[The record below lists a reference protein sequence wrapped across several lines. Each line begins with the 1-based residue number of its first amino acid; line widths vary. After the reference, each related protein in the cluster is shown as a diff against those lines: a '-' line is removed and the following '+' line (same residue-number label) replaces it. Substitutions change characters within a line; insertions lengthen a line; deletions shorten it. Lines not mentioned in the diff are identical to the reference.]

1 MRIRLKI
8 ILPALVGAALL
19 ATPALAQLTPD
30 REYYGVNRSI
40 PMTIAT
46 PPETGGAIEIVLFDP
61 STGLETNRAAAARG
75 GVDLAGLFPLLW
87 SAPTPITLDAQLV
100 VGDIKVGSPV
110 VLVPMLSPRTATKT
124 AAQQGQGIQFSP
136 NSNRTYSGIRA
147 YADRHIVFET
157 TAGEVELALR
167 PDMAPNTCQHI
178 MDLVEGGFYTDIK
191 VHRIVKNAGNGHPFV
206 IQFGDPTGFG
216 NGGPGVMIDLEPS
229 TLPHDFGV
237 VSMARTAAPDT
248 NGSQV
253 FLCLSRQGTQFL
265 DGKYTSFGCTVRGD
279 DTLIALE
286 NTPTDSNGRASNM
299 PVINNAYTVPAPPF
313 GEGPECVTRPKP
325 KSVDR

>member
-1 MRIRLKI
+1 MRIRLKTT
-8 ILPALVGAALL
+8 LPVLMSATLL

-61 STGLETNRAAAARG
+61 STGEEANRAAAARG

-100 VGDIKVGSPV
+100 VGDVKVGSPV
-110 VLVPMLSPRTATKT
+110 VLIPMLSPRTATKT
-124 AAQQGQGIQFSP
+124 AAQNGSGIRFSP
-136 NSNRTYSGIRA
+136 NTNRTYSGIRA
-147 YADRHIVFET
+147 YADRHLVFET

-191 VHRIVKNAGNGHPFV
+191 VHRILAPPNSEQPFV

-229 TLPHDFGV
+229 ELPHDFGI
-237 VSMARTAAPDT
+237 VSMARTADPDT

-253 FLCLSRQGTQFL
+253 FLCLSRQGTRFL

-279 DTLIALE
+279 DTLIKLE
-286 NTPTDSNGRASNM
+286 QTATDTKGRASSM
-299 PVINNAYTVPAPPF
+299 PVINNAYTIPAPPF
-313 GEGPECVTRPKP
+313 GEGPECVTRPEP
-325 KSVDR
+325 GPVDR